1 MLLLEKVSQL
11 RIEPIRIYMEEV
23 LNEIPAQV
31 NSREILDGSYEA
43 SGSILLIFDR
53 YRFCFLFCQAWL
65 GNHRQVAQNQVL
77 KLGHLICK
85 PGSLDYNFK
94 APAHTGSECP
104 CTLWTSSGSL
114 KAQHI
119 WKSSKRSHNWTSTLQ
134 AFPFFSMCQLSYSS
148 TDFCIHKIVMRL
160 FTKTLPN

>member
-1 MLLLEKVSQL
+1 MFKQEGKTMLLLEKVSQL
-11 RIEPIRIYMEEV
+11 RIEPIPIYMEEV

-31 NSREILDGSYEA
+31 NSREILGGSYEA

-65 GNHRQVAQNQVL
+65 GNHRQVAQNQIL
-77 KLGHLICK
+77 KLGRLICK
-85 PGSLDYNFK
+85 PGSVDYNFK

-104 CTLWTSSGSL
+104 CTLWTSNGSL

-119 WKSSKRSHNWTSTLQ
+119 WKIKQEKSQLNKHF
-134 AFPFFSMCQLSYSS
+134 ACFPFLLNVSVLL
-148 TDFCIHKIVMRL
+148 L
-160 FTKTLPN
+160 FYRFL